1 MYWERRG
8 RYRYLYKTVRENGRA
23 FRVYLGAGPA
33 AEILAAA
40 DHIDRQERQ
49 EQRAQL
55 AALQQRVAAAVVPV
69 LAFNEELET
78 LLCARL
84 LGAGYHMHHGEW
96 RRRQYAKPKR
106 AQ

>member
-1 MYWERRG
+1 VYWERRG
-8 RYRYLYKTVRENGRA
+8 QYRYLYKTVRENGHV
-23 FRVYLGAGPA
+23 FCVYLGAGPA
-33 AEILAAA
+33 AEVLAAA

-49 EQRAQL
+49 KQSAQL

-84 LGAGYHMHHGEW
+84 LGAGYHTHRGEW